1 MTQPTDPLD
10 LPIFGGSPSTAGEGD
25 TGTEQAADRVVH
37 PLATPVARHTPT
49 MRPAPPA
56 ATSPTDIPGLPQA
69 ERATLQRKANAAP
82 SIDWAQVA
90 IFRSQA
96 SDQLTSALGE
106 DRQVD
111 RATEEELGRA
121 IIQELLQSEASERL
135 SNGDAPWS
143 LAEQDAMAQAVFDAL
158 FGLGRLQPLVNDETL
173 ENILVLG
180 CDNVWADCIDGSKE
194 RLAPVADS
202 DAELI
207 DFLQFLDSRSGNPRH
222 FSPSNPTLNMKLDG
236 GARLAATAWV
246 TDRPKV
252 VIRRHGLRKVSLQDL
267 VERDMISDLQ
277 ATLLAAAV
285 KSGLSIVVA
294 GPQGAGKT
302 TLARALCAEIPP
314 WEVIGTFET
323 EYELFLHEL
332 PEQHPLVIPW
342 EERPGSGEYL
352 PNGQQAGAF
361 SIDKALYNS
370 YRFFL
375 SRQIVG
381 EVRGFEVWPMIKAM
395 ESGTGSIST
404 THGASASDTLQ
415 KLISCATETG
425 FVTTEVA
432 TDKIA
437 RTVDLVVQVHLVN
450 TPAGEG
456 QKWHRRRWVSEIV
469 AVEQGE
475 DNGFALTHVFRP
487 NPAGGPGIPG
497 TLPDH
502 MRELEQFGFDLE
514 SYLERQGEIDDGNDS
529 WGVRAG

>member
-1 MTQPTDPLD
+1 MSQTPDPFD
-10 LPIFGGSPSTAGEGD
+10 LPIFGAARPTDPRPGEASDGPGPVGQALAGHIE
-25 TGTEQAADRVVH
+25 
-37 PLATPVARHTPT
+37 P
-49 MRPAPPA
+49 
-56 ATSPTDIPGLPQA
+56 ATSPGVTAPAHTSPTAIPGLSP
-69 ERATLQRKANAAP
+69 ATNEALASSQGTP
-82 SIDWAQVA
+82 LDIDWAQVA
-90 IFRSQA
+90 LFRTQA
-96 SDQLTSALGE
+96 SEQLTAALGE
-106 DRQVD
+106 GRHQDRE
-111 RATEEELGRA
+111 TEEEVGRT
-121 IIQELLQSEASERL
+121 IINQLLQAEASERL
-135 SNGDAPWS
+135 SSGESTWS
-143 LAEQDAMAQAVFDAL
+143 VTEQDAMAQAVFDAL
-158 FGLGRLQPLVNDETL
+158 FGLGRLQPLVNDDTL

-180 CDNVWADCIDGSKE
+180 CDNVWADRADGSKE

-202 DAELI
+202 DSELT

-222 FSPSNPTLNMKLDG
+222 FSPANPTLNMKLDG

-252 VIRRHGLRKVSLQDL
+252 VIRRHGLRKVTLEDL
-267 VERDMISDLQ
+267 VGRDMISALQ

-285 KSGLSIVVA
+285 RAGLSIVVA

-342 EERPGSGEYL
+342 ESRPGSGEYL
-352 PNGQQAGAF
+352 PNGEQAGAF
-361 SIDKALYNS
+361 SIDKALYDS

-404 THGASASDTLQ
+404 THGASASDTFQ
-415 KLISCATETG
+415 KLVSCATEQG

-432 TDKIA
+432 TDKLA
-437 RTVDLVVQVHLVN
+437 RTVDLIVQVHLES
-450 TPAGEG
+450 TPVGEG
-456 QKWHRRRWVSEIV
+456 KWTRRRWVSEIA
-469 AVEQGE
+469 AVERGEKQQGY
-475 DNGFALTHVFRP
+475 ALTDVFRP
-487 NPAGGPGIPG
+487 NPAGGPGRPG
-497 TLPDH
+497 NLHDSL
-502 MRELEQFGFDLE
+502 RDLERFGFDLQTYQE
-514 SYLERQGEIDDGNDS
+514 EQAAGDDDDDR

>member
-10 LPIFGGSPSTAGEGD
+10 LPIFGGGGPTQPE
-25 TGTEQAADRVVH
+25 GTEEHAVDPVVH
-37 PLATPVARHTPT
+37 PLAARLDRAPGP
-49 MRPAPPA
+49 RPAGT
-56 ATSPTDIPGLPQA
+56 TSPTDLPGLS
-69 ERATLQRKANAAP
+69 ATENAALQARSSSP
-82 SIDWAQVA
+82 PTVDWAQVA
-90 IFRSQA
+90 VFRSQA
-96 SDQLTSALGE
+96 SDQLTSAMGE
-106 DRQVD
+106 DRQRD
-111 RATEEELGRA
+111 RATEEEVGRS
-121 IIQELLQSEASERL
+121 IIQELLQSEAAERL
-135 SNGDAPWS
+135 SRGDSTWS

-158 FGLGRLQPLVNDETL
+158 FGLGRLQPLVNDQTL
-173 ENILVLG
+173 ENILILG
-180 CDNVWADCIDGSKE
+180 CDNVWADRTDGSKE

-222 FSPSNPTLNMKLDG
+222 FSPANPTLNMKLDG

-252 VIRRHGLRKVSLQDL
+252 VIRRHGLRKVTLDDL
-267 VERDMISDLQ
+267 VDRAMVSDLQ
-277 ATLLAAAV
+277 ASLLSAAV

-342 EERPGSGEYL
+342 EARPGSGEYL

-361 SIDKALYNS
+361 SIDKALYDS

-415 KLISCATETG
+415 KLVSCATETG

-437 RTVDLVVQVHLVN
+437 RTVDLVVQVHLEN
-450 TPAGEG
+450 TPAGQG
-456 QKWHRRRWVSEIV
+456 GKWHRRRWVSEIV

-475 DNGFALTHVFRP
+475 EKQYALTHIFRP
-487 NPAGGPGIPG
+487 NPAGGPGEPG

-502 MRELEQFGFDLE
+502 MRELERFGFDLP
-514 SYLERQGEIDDGNDS
+514 SYLDRQGEIDGDGTSS